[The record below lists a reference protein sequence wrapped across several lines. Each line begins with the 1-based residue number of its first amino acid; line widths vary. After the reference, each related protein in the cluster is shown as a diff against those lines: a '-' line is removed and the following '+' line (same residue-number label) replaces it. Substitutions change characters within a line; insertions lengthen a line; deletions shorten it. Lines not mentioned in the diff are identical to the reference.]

1 MALYLG
7 NEKMAKANFVD
18 VSGGGGE
25 SYILPIA
32 TPETLGG
39 VKPTLKTEAM
49 TQSVGVDETGG
60 LWTTPSADVGDI
72 ETALDSIIAIQNE
85 LIGGDAE

>member
-7 NEKMAKANFVD
+7 SGKKANVNM
-18 VSGGGGE
+18 VNVVGGG
-25 SYILPIA
+25 SYVLPIA

-39 VKPTLKTEAM
+39 VKPTLKTEEM
-49 TQSVGVDETGG
+49 TQSVGVDETGA